1 VAVRPAIGT
10 YIENV
15 KQSIIRKVSEIC
27 PDRLMTVSLLTE
39 DAKGVFI
46 ISATPFAD
54 DGALDLDSTD
64 RLIEFYIE
72 KGVHGI
78 TILGMM
84 GEAQKLTTDESIV
97 FVQRVLGRVRGRVP
111 VVVGISN
118 PGTDNLVALAW
129 RAMDAGAAG
138 VMVAPVIGLRTED
151 QVISYVAAVFARIG
165 AEVPVCLQDYP
176 QSTTVHVSVST
187 LNRLVDVH
195 RQLVMVKH
203 EDCPGLSKLSGL
215 RQGGNARR
223 RVSILIGN
231 GALYLPQE
239 LRRGADG
246 AMTGFAFPEM
256 LVEVYERFARGDAE
270 AAEDLFD
277 IYLPLVRYEQQPAF
291 GLAVRKEVLHRR
303 GVIKS
308 AALRAP
314 GVRLNG
320 DDHRE
325 LGDLLLRLERKLQA
339 SSG

>member
-1 VAVRPAIGT
+1 
-10 YIENV
+10 
-15 KQSIIRKVSEIC
+15 
-27 PDRLMTVSLLTE
+27 MTVSLLTE
-39 DAKGVFI
+39 DAKGIFI

-64 RLIEFYIE
+64 TLIEFYIE

-84 GEAQKLTTDESIV
+84 GEAQKLTADESIV
-97 FVQRVLGRVRGRVP
+97 FVKRVLGRVRGRVP

-118 PGTDNLVALAW
+118 PGTDNLFALAW

-165 AEVPVCLQDYP
+165 AEVPVCFQDYP

-203 EDCPGLSKLSGL
+203 EDCPGLSKLSAL

-308 AALRAP
+308 AALRTP

-320 DDHRE
+320 DGHRE

-339 SSG
+339 SGG

>member
-1 VAVRPAIGT
+1 
-10 YIENV
+10 
-15 KQSIIRKVSEIC
+15 
-27 PDRLMTVSLLTE
+27 MTVSRLTE

-46 ISATPFAD
+46 ISATPFTD

-64 RLIEFYIE
+64 RLIDFYLE

-84 GEAQKLTTDESIV
+84 GEAQKLTADESIV

-118 PGTDNLVALAW
+118 PGTDNLVAFAR

-151 QVISYVAAVFARIG
+151 QVINYVAAVFERLG
-165 AEVPVCLQDYP
+165 ADVPVCFQDYP

-187 LNRLVDVH
+187 LNRLVDAH

-203 EDCPGLSKLSGL
+203 EDCPGLNKLSEL

-277 IYLPLVRYEQQPAF
+277 IYLPLVRHEQQPGF
-291 GLAVRKEVLHRR
+291 GLAVRKEVLYRR

-314 GVRLNG
+314 GVRFNG

-325 LGDLLLRLERKLQA
+325 LGDMLRRLERKLQA
-339 SSG
+339 SGG